1 MIPNHGQRLFGLFR
15 KRLRHFFRWPRDR
28 RLVTGTKCYSLH
40 SKLLVA
46 EIDVSKTKIHLDTSI
61 HVTSNSERREYFG
74 RTDGWL
80 VCAYRSWCLRCMT
93 ELQTGSDR
101 PGRVN
106 YSLFVA
112 LVALIPK
119 KDGAA
124 KISEFRPIVLIHSI
138 AKLMAK
144 VLSMQLSCVIDTV
157 ILPVLSAFL
166 AKKYT
171 HNSFF
176 YVQNRVRSLHRKK
189 TSLLLLKLDIAK
201 GFNNVSW
208 KYLLELLQAL
218 HRKP

>member
-1 MIPNHGQRLFGLFR
+1 MWLWLQRT
-15 KRLRHFFRWPRDR
+15 DD
-28 RLVTGTKCYSLH
+28 
-40 SKLLVA
+40 SKPWA
-46 EIDVSKTKIHLDTSI
+46 ETFWAVSKEAKALFQVATR
-61 HVTSNSERREYFG
+61 SEIS
-74 RTDGWL
+74 DG
-80 VCAYRSWCLRCMT
+80 
-93 ELQTGSDR
+93 
-101 PGRVN
+101 N

-208 KYLLELLQAL
+208 KYLLEPLQAL